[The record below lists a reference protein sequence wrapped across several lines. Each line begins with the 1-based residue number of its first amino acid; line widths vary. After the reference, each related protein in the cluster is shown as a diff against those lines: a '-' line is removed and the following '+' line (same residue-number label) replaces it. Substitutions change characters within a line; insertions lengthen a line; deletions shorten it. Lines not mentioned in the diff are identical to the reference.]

1 VNKDLIINV
10 DPKEISIALLEE
22 GQLMEIHKEKQDNN
36 YSVGD
41 LYLGKIRKLTPGL
54 NAAFVNVGHDRDA
67 FLHYHDL
74 GPKVRS
80 LNKFVKIITNSK
92 NSNISI
98 KDFKFEPEIVKTG
111 KIQEVL
117 SVNQNVLVQVA
128 KEPINS
134 KGPRIT
140 SEIALA
146 GRYVVLVPFS
156 NRISVSQKIKDFEER
171 NRLKRLI
178 KSIRPNNFGIIVR
191 TVATNKKVAELLADI
206 NSLIEKWE
214 LAVQKLKLASPPE
227 KIHGELSR
235 SSTILRDLL
244 NKSFNSVVVDDEK
257 VADELKS
264 YVATIAP
271 DKKDL
276 VRHYKGKTP
285 VFEFH
290 NIDKQIKGS
299 FGEKVTIKSGAYL
312 IIEHTEAMHVIDV
325 NSGHRLKKE
334 LDQEASALETNM
346 VSAKE
351 IARQLRLRDMGGI
364 IVIDFIDMTDKENR
378 RKLYEFLKAEMKND
392 KAKHT
397 ILPVTKFGLIQITRQ
412 RVRPEMDIK
421 ILEKCPVCQGTG
433 EVKASVLITD
443 EIENNIRF
451 LLQEQNEKYIEIR
464 LHPFIYSY
472 FMRGLFNHRWKW
484 FKEYRKWIKL
494 EEVAS
499 YHFLEYHFF
508 NKDGDEIKL

>member
-1 VNKDLIINV
+1 MDKDLIINV
-10 DPKEISIALLEE
+10 GPQEVSIALLEDK
-22 GQLMEIHKEKQDNN
+22 QLMEIHKERQDNN

-41 LYLGKIRKLTPGL
+41 LYLGKVKKITPGL

-80 LNKFVKIITNSK
+80 LNKFVKIINNSK
-92 NSNISI
+92 NSTLSL

-111 KIQEVL
+111 KIQDVL
-117 SVNQNVLVQVA
+117 SVNQNILVQVA
-128 KEPINS
+128 KEPISS

-140 SEIALA
+140 SEIAFP

-156 NRISVSQKIKDFEER
+156 NRISISQKIKDYEER
-171 NRLKRLI
+171 NRLKRLVQ
-178 KSIRPNNFGIIVR
+178 SIRPANFGVIVR
-191 TVATNKKVAELLADI
+191 TIAENRKVAELLADI
-206 NSLIEKWE
+206 DSLIIKWDQ
-214 LAVQKLKLASPPE
+214 AVKKLENANPPV

-235 SSTILRDLL
+235 TSTILRDLL
-244 NKSFNSVVVDDEK
+244 NKSFNSIVVDDKKLGE
-257 VADELKS
+257 ELTA
-264 YVATIAP
+264 YVSTIAP
-271 DKKDL
+271 DKKNL
-276 VRHYKGKTP
+276 VKTYNGKTP

-290 NIDKQIKGS
+290 NVDKQIKSS
-299 FGEKVTIKSGAYL
+299 FGEKVNMKSGAYL

-325 NSGHRLKKE
+325 NSGHRIKKE
-334 LDQEASALETNM
+334 LNQEAGALETNL

-351 IARQLRLRDMGGI
+351 IVRQLRLRDMGGI
-364 IVIDFIDMTDKENR
+364 IVIDFIDMTDKDNR
-378 RKLYEFLKAEMKND
+378 RKLFDYLKAEMQND

-412 RVRPEMDIK
+412 RVRPEMEIE
-421 ILEKCPVCQGTG
+421 IEEKCPVCQGSG
-433 EVKASVLITD
+433 DVKASVLITD

-451 LLQEQNEKYIEIR
+451 LLQEQNENSIEIR

-472 FMRGLFNHRWKW
+472 FTKGIFSFQWKW
-484 FKEYRKWIKL
+484 LKEYHKWIKL
-494 EEVAS
+494 KEQGS

-508 NKDGDEIKL
+508 NKEGDEIKM